1 MSGES
6 DLMVMVVI
14 LAITLIVCFNVTLI
28 LSYRKGQVV
37 SSPEQLCD
45 PPGTTRVTSSHFT
58 IFVISFLFPGTDF
71 VFH

>member
-45 PPGTTRVTSSHFT
+45 PPGTSRVASSDLN
-58 IFVISFLFPGTDF
+58 ISKFCLMFDS
-71 VFH
+71 VCY

>member
-45 PPGTTRVTSSHFT
+45 PPGTSRVSSSDFN
-58 IFVISFLFPGTDF
+58 ISKFCLVFGTKY
-71 VFH
+71 V

>member
-45 PPGTTRVTSSHFT
+45 PPGTSRVASSDLN
-58 IFVISFLFPGTDF
+58 ISVLFD
-71 VFH
+71 V

>member
-45 PPGTTRVTSSHFT
+45 PPGTRRVSSSDFNTSKFCLM
-58 IFVISFLFPGTDF
+58 FDKVWN
-71 VFH
+71 